1 MWSCCAADAAIQLIA
16 PLKGEDSPQ
25 RGEMSAQP
33 TEWGVELSAQL
44 TEGSFDPIFLAAH

>member
-1 MWSCCAADAAIQLIA
+1 MGSAKPTLKFMA

-44 TEGSFDPIFLAAH
+44 TEGSIRVRS